1 MTSFIDRNKKL
12 IFIHVP
18 KTGGTSIH
26 DAVAGV
32 DAELIPALHITTTD
46 MRNLVGED
54 VYDKFMTF
62 TVMRNPYDWLVS
74 LFEYRYHVDIL
85 SAAIPDHYS
94 NFEMFIDRFY
104 SINENL
110 QSYWFVK
117 DGVID
122 VDKVID
128 FSTLESDVQQI
139 EPKATLKRL
148 NAKDKYNLDNHYE
161 SDTVRQKAEK
171 LLRKDIQIYK
181 ELFND
186 RGKSYRRN
194 EEEGLAKS

>member
-1 MTSFIDRNKKL
+1 MSSFIDRSKKL

-32 DAELIPALHITTTD
+32 DAELIPASHITTTD

-74 LFEYRYHVDIL
+74 LFEYRYHVDIF

-94 NFEMFIDRFY
+94 NFEMLYDCNFLFDSGSSGCRPNIQALVAAVDTCTAEIHRM
-104 SINENL
+104 
-110 QSYWFVK
+110 VK
-117 DGVID
+117 ASV
-122 VDKVID
+122 
-128 FSTLESDVQQI
+128 S
-139 EPKATLKRL
+139 PR
-148 NAKDKYNLDNHYE
+148 DN
-161 SDTVRQKAEK
+161 
-171 LLRKDIQIYK
+171 
-181 ELFND
+181 
-186 RGKSYRRN
+186 
-194 EEEGLAKS
+194 